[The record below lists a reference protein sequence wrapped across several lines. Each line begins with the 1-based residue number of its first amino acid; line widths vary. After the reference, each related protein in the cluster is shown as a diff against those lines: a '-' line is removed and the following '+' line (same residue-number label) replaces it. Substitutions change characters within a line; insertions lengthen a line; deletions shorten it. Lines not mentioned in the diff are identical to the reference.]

1 MPMWWRG
8 PRSGPLNIL
17 QHGLASSTPP
27 RSTQSRC
34 LLYNEIMVRA
44 MRLLLPVVVIASL
57 SGQSSIAST
66 YAKPA
71 DVARTARATTHSAVA
86 SRARRAHHACAHVP
100 RLVGLSL
107 SAARHRAARAGC
119 KLQAREAGSG
129 QIVGQQPHSPN
140 LAQPVVR
147 QTPRAGRA
155 GGVGRTVT
163 VWLKPPCRQSADPG
177 PPAGEPLVKRGPTE
191 LVSGLFL
198 AGGPPS
204 HSPHCRSGTPSPGT
218 ITVTSS
224 ATGAVV
230 ASDNVAYGQL
240 ATIPLAPGTY
250 TIHGTFADAFS
261 NDQPI
266 EAQPRQVTIVAGY
279 TVRQDVVAS
288 IK

>member
-1 MPMWWRG
+1 
-8 PRSGPLNIL
+8 
-17 QHGLASSTPP
+17 
-27 RSTQSRC
+27 
-34 LLYNEIMVRA
+34 MVRA
-44 MRLLLPVVVIASL
+44 MRLVLPVVVAASL
-57 SGQSSIAST
+57 SGQGSIAST
-66 YAKPA
+66 YAEPA
-71 DVARTARATTHSAVA
+71 GTAGTAGATMRSALA
-86 SRARRAHHACAHVP
+86 PRARRAHHACAHVP

-119 KLQAREAGSG
+119 KLKAREASSG
-129 QIVGQQPHSPN
+129 QIVGAHSPN
-140 LAQPVVR
+140 LALPVVR
-147 QTPRAGRA
+147 QTPRGGRA

-204 HSPHCRSGTPSPGT
+204 HSPRCRSGTPSPGT

-224 ATGAVV
+224 TTGAVV
-230 ASDNVAYGQL
+230 ASDNVASGQL
-240 ATIPLAPGTY
+240 ATIPLAAGTY
-250 TIHGTFADAFS
+250 TIQGTFGNAFS
-261 NDQPI
+261 NGQAISPPP
-266 EAQPRQVTIVAGY
+266 QQVTITAGY

>member
-1 MPMWWRG
+1 
-8 PRSGPLNIL
+8 
-17 QHGLASSTPP
+17 
-27 RSTQSRC
+27 
-34 LLYNEIMVRA
+34 
-44 MRLLLPVVVIASL
+44 MRLVLPVVVVASL
-57 SGQSSIAST
+57 SGQGSIAST

-71 DVARTARATTHSAVA
+71 SASATTGATTHAAVA
-86 SRARRAHHACAHVP
+86 LHARWARHACARVP

-129 QIVGQQPHSPN
+129 QIVGPHSPN
-140 LAQPVVR
+140 LALPVVR

-155 GGVGRTVT
+155 GGLGRTVT

-204 HSPHCRSGTPSPGT
+204 HSPRCRSGTPSPGT

-230 ASDNVAYGQL
+230 ASDNVAGGQL
-240 ATIPLAPGTY
+240 AMIPLVPGTY
-250 TIHGTFADAFS
+250 AIQGTFGNAFANGQAIS
-261 NDQPI
+261 PPPQ
-266 EAQPRQVTIVAGY
+266 QVTITAGY